1 MTLTLPQIEEL
12 KEQLRQEILEREC
25 LLATLEVLRKHVAAS
40 GGSKTIDLATLF
52 PGWLPER
59 EAASPTRQVT
69 LLEAAPQA
77 LPPPPFVPRYI
88 HPDLEK
94 MWNRHGANT
103 MAVQWAIARLPGD
116 YTLQDIQALLAREGR
131 RLEGAE
137 ISVILSRLKKRGK
150 IEEIRPGFGRK
161 PSIFRKAPE
170 AGSSETAAAA

>member
-1 MTLTLPQIEEL
+1 MTLTLPQIEER
-12 KEQLRQEILEREC
+12 KEHLRQEILEREC

-52 PGWLPER
+52 PSWLPER

-77 LPPPPFVPRYI
+77 LPPPPPPEPYM
-88 HPDLEK
+88 HPELK
-94 MWNRHGANT
+94 KIRNWHGANT
-103 MAVQWAIARLPGD
+103 MSVEWAIARLTGD

-131 RLEGAE
+131 RLQGAE

-150 IEEIRPGFGRK
+150 IEEIRAGFGRK
-161 PSIFRKAPE
+161 PSVFRKAPE